1 MQDVPALTSD
11 LPPLHRTVPACLAS
25 ILEVDIAD
33 VPLPAADQPEP
44 WTVWRVWLGTRGLGL
59 VPIKD
64 PQAFSWGGPWIAV
77 TAEGTA
83 AVAYGPPSDI
93 VWDPLG
99 AGVEFGAVVEG
110 YLVAPADPAL
120 WARRDNGA
128 GGRELGRVELIA
140 IAPDATAPMEIVDA
154 VAAVAGRGLEGDRH
168 FDGRGTFSNYSSNGH
183 ELTLIE
189 GEVTDKLPL
198 APEDMRRN
206 IVTRGID
213 LNALVGR
220 RFRVGE
226 VECIARRLCEP
237 CAHLQRITEPGILR
251 ATVHI
256 AGLRA
261 DILAGGTIGVGDEVA
276 AVDSRPL

>member
-1 MQDVPALTSD
+1 M
-11 LPPLHRTVPACLAS
+11 
-25 ILEVDIAD
+25 
-33 VPLPAADQPEP
+33 
-44 WTVWRVWLGTRGLGL
+44 

-64 PQAFSWGGPWIAV
+64 PQAFSWGGPWVAV
-77 TAEGTA
+77 TADGTA
-83 AVAYGPPSDI
+83 VVAYGPPSDI

-99 AGVEFGAVVEG
+99 AGVEFSQIVEG
-110 YLVAPADPAL
+110 YVVSPADPVL
-120 WARRDNGA
+120 WSLKERAP
-128 GGRELGRVELIA
+128 GRESGRVELIA
-140 IAPDATAPMEIVDA
+140 IAPDAEAPMRLVRS
-154 VAAVAGRGLEGDRH
+154 VGAVAGRGLEGDRH

-189 GEVTDKLPL
+189 AEVTDQLALP
-198 APEDMRRN
+198 PEDMRRN

-213 LNALVGR
+213 LNALVGH
-220 RFRVGE
+220 RFRVGD

-261 DILAGGTIGVGDEVA
+261 DILKGGTIAEGDEVVA
-276 AVDSRPL
+276 LD